1 MKKQLYVQ
9 MTHLAAYLLAAVL
22 LAGGLS
28 GCGETGN
35 SGGQVSVNKDLPSFD
50 LSGKTVQIMANWTGS
65 ESDVVKLKEDVK
77 KYYGIELDVL
87 SVGWADIPQ
96 KLASLVLTGQ
106 APDMVLK
113 RSDLDDFPSNI
124 VNELVQPIDDYLDLS
139 HPLFAHLQ
147 DAYKATAWD
156 GKHYLAITEIGTGTA
171 VYYNK
176 KMLED
181 NGQPLPWDLY
191 QDGQWTWD
199 KLKEISL
206 AMKIEKDGTVEQYG
220 FALHR
225 PYPWAYTVGKPFGSL
240 DGENKT
246 IVNNIQDPDFARAM
260 NYLSDMIIND
270 KLCPSRIDGALDLF
284 RREQTPIL
292 IAERI
297 YQMPE
302 VIELAKAGNLG
313 IAPMPRDPEKDTH
326 YVRGSAEG
334 WFVPVGAKNPQGAMA
349 VLSTSVYN
357 STNAAAKAE
366 KQQLLK
372 EQCFLSDENVKQ
384 LETAEKTGVTPV
396 LETAPWIG
404 YDSVWLMVGNNV
416 NWTTQIDSDLP
427 RINAHIAELFEKQE
441 YDAPTGPKV
450 VDDFEKYGNDTQ
462 KAIAQ
467 YVPRSGGDA
476 GAGLYLVK
484 GDAKSGDY
492 AARLDYNHTDNKWCG
507 VERSLKKSWNGNN
520 TMRLWI
526 KGDGKPVKVAIQ
538 FITTSNAT
546 WTYEFQLT
554 GNSWKQMDVPLS
566 EFKLPEWNTDDI
578 KLDLT
583 SIASYNISVGTDDVQ
598 KGSIWLDKIEVIS
611 K

>member
-1 MKKQLYVQ
+1 MKRRLY
-9 MTHLAAYLLAAVL
+9 TLTAGL
-22 LAGGLS
+22 LAGVLLTMGLTA
-28 GCGETGN
+28 CGEGGPGN
-35 SGGQVSVNKDLPSFD
+35 SEIVVNKELPSFEFP
-50 LSGKTVQIMANWTGS
+50 SKTVQLMANWTGS
-65 ESDVVKLKEDVK
+65 EADVEKLRTDVK
-77 KYYGIELDVL
+77 KYYGLDLEVL
-87 SVGWADIPQ
+87 SVGWEDIPQ
-96 KLASLVLTGQ
+96 KLASLVLTNQ

-113 RSDLDDFPSNI
+113 RSDLDDFPSHI
-124 VNELVQPIDDYLDLS
+124 VNELVQPIDDYLDIS
-139 HPLFAHLQ
+139 HPLFSHLA
-147 DAYKATAWD
+147 DAYQATLWD
-156 GKHYLAITEIGTGTA
+156 GKHYLGITEVGTGAA

-191 QDGQWTWD
+191 KNGEWTWD
-199 KLKEISL
+199 KLKEIAL
-206 AMKIEKDGTVEQYG
+206 AMKVEKDGTIEQYG

-240 DGENKT
+240 DGTNKT
-246 IVNNIQDPDFARAM
+246 ITNNIQDPDFARAM
-260 NYLSDMIIND
+260 NYLADMIIND
-270 KLCPSRIDGALDLF
+270 KVCPSRIDGALDLF

-302 VIELAKAGNLG
+302 VMELAKAGNLG

-349 VLSTSVYN
+349 VLSVSVYN
-357 STNAAAKAE
+357 STNDQKKAE
-366 KQQLLK
+366 KHQLLK
-372 EQCFLSDENVKQ
+372 EQCSLTDENIEQ
-384 LETAEKTGVTPV
+384 LETAEKSGVTPV

-404 YDSVWLMVGNNV
+404 YDTVWLMVGNSV
-416 NWTTQIDSDLP
+416 NWTTQVDSDLP
-427 RINAHIAELFEKQE
+427 RINAKIAELFEKQE

-450 VDDFEKYGNDTQ
+450 IDDFEKYGTDTK

-476 GAGLYLVK
+476 GAGLYLVT
-484 GDAKSGDY
+484 DDVKSGKY
-492 AARLDYNHTDNKWCG
+492 AVRLDYNHVDKKWCG
-507 VERSLKKSWNGNN
+507 VERTVKKSWNGNN

-538 FITTSNAT
+538 FVTTANST

-554 GNSWKQMDVPLS
+554 GSEWKQLDIPLS
-566 EFKLPEWNTDDI
+566 EFKLPEWNTDDV

-583 SIASYNISVGTDDVQ
+583 SIASYNISVGTENVQ
-598 KGSIWLDKIEVIS
+598 KGSLWLDKIEVIS